1 MVIGQLRKKE
11 KANILKTIKILLKV
25 INKKRKKQ
33 LFLLFLIMLISG
45 IAEVFSLASLIPF
58 LSILSNPEILTN
70 NYLIN
75 IIIKFFQIKDQNQLL
90 MITTLIFCI
99 AAISAALIRITN
111 IRLNGLVCAW
121 IGSDICCEAYEKNL
135 KQTYS
140 RQLEINSSNVVTTLS
155 TYTLSTIAFLNFA
168 LLSITNI
175 CISLFIVSA
184 LLIINWKIAIT
195 TGSLFLISY
204 LIISH
209 ISSNFL
215 FKNSR
220 IIAEKS
226 KDQVKL
232 IQESLGSI
240 KEIIIGN
247 NYKKYINQF
256 INIDLNIKKRQAD
269 NNFMS
274 SSPRFLLEA
283 LGLISIAIIS
293 YSLTFDTNNE
303 FSNSIPLL
311 GTIALGAQRLLP
323 CLQQIFANWS
333 SMKSR
338 IISVNL
344 LLDCLKINDIE
355 TDYNFDSNI
364 NFKKNICF
372 ENVSFKYN
380 NKDKYVLKNIS
391 FEISKGEKIG
401 IIGTTGSG
409 KSTLSDLLTGLL
421 KPTNGGIF
429 VDGKNINKPE
439 NINAWRSLIS
449 IVPQSVFLLDSSI
462 KENIA
467 FTGYR
472 EKIIND
478 KVIESA
484 KKADINKFIM
494 NLPRQYNSFVGER
507 GIELSGG
514 QKQRIGIARAL
525 YNDSKLLVL
534 DEATSAL
541 DSDTESKIMKA
552 INKIPDQV
560 TIIIIA
566 HRLSTLKCCDKLI
579 KIEKGEI
586 IKIAPPSYF
595 NI

>member
-1 MVIGQLRKKE
+1 MVIDQLRKKE

-25 INKKRKKQ
+25 TNKKRKKQ

-175 CISLFIVSA
+175 CISLFIISA
-184 LLIINWKIAIT
+184 LLIINWKIAII

-247 NYKKYINQF
+247 NYEKYINQF

-478 KVIESA
+478 KVIDSA

-541 DSDTESKIMKA
+541 DSDTESKVMKA